1 MAGVLGIIAEY
12 NPFHNGHLYHLE
24 EAKQRSG
31 CNYSICVMTGNFAQR
46 GGTSLINKWTKTEM
60 ALAGGIDLV
69 LELPT
74 IYSVSSAENFAE
86 GAVKVLNTTGIVT
99 NLAFGM
105 ESNDLSSLNN
115 IANVLYQEP
124 REYVTMLNHE
134 LSRGNSFPKARESA
148 IMMYLNDIKRYANI
162 LSGSNN
168 ILAIEYLKALK
179 KTKSDMMP
187 IGVQRKKVFYNE
199 DKIVDD
205 FASASAIRKLVQLQ
219 QFDDIRRVMP
229 RECYMLL
236 REEMKRGNLVF
247 DLRKYETIILYN
259 LRKMTIRDIA
269 NIPDVSEGLEYSI
282 KEAAENCNTIRD
294 FIDMVK
300 TKRYTQTRIQRILV
314 YALLGIDRKMMDL
327 SRKVIPYLRVL
338 GCNDKGKELL
348 SEIVRRDPK
357 TNLVTSVKKFLDDRP
372 SRQIQQMLA
381 IDLFASDTYTLGYE
395 YESRANLD
403 YTNPL
408 IVR

>member
-148 IMMYLNDIKRYANI
+148 IMLYLNDIKRYANI

-187 IGVQRKKVFYNE
+187 LGVQRKKVFYND

-229 RECYMLL
+229 KECYMLL

-269 NIPDVSEGLEYSI
+269 NIPDVSEGLEYNI

-327 SRKVIPYLRVL
+327 SRKVTPYLRVL

-357 TNLVTSVKKFLDDRP
+357 TNLVTSVKKFLDGRP
-372 SRQIQQMLA
+372 NRQIQQMLA